1 MKRIVAG
8 LVVVGL
14 LGALVVAPTP
24 AEARWRHGRGGGGGQ
39 FVGGL
44 ALGALTGVII
54 GGVLAPRVVYPAPPP
69 VVYEPAPVYV
79 QPAPVYVAPTPVYV
93 APPAPVCSDY
103 WVPDQYR
110 GDVWIQGHWERVCR

>member
-14 LGALVVAPTP
+14 LALLVTPTP
-24 AEARWRHGRGGGGGQ
+24 ALAWSRRGGHGGGGGH

-44 ALGALTGVII
+44 ALGALSGVIV
-54 GGVLAPRVVYPAPPP
+54 GGILASRPA

-79 QPAPVYVAPTPVYV
+79 QPAPVYVQPAPVYV
-93 APPAPVCSDY
+93 APPPPVCSDY
-103 WVPDQYR
+103 FVPDSSR
-110 GDVWIQGHWERVCR
+110 GGVWVQGHWERACR

>member
-14 LGALVVAPTP
+14 VGALLMAPTP
-24 AEARWRHGRGGGGGQ
+24 AEARWRGHGGGGR

-44 ALGALTGVII
+44 AVGALTGVII
-54 GGVLAPRVVYPAPPP
+54 GGLLAPRVV
-69 VVYEPAPVYV
+69 E
-79 QPAPVYVAPTPVYV
+79 PAPVYVAPAPIYAPPPPVYAPAPVYV
-93 APPAPVCSDY
+93 PAPAPVCSDY

-110 GDVWIQGHWERVCR
+110 GAVWVQGHWERYCQ

>member
-14 LGALVVAPTP
+14 LGALLVMPTP
-24 AEARWRHGRGGGGGQ
+24 AYAHHRGH
-39 FVGGL
+39 FLGGL
-44 ALGALTGVII
+44 AIGALTGVVL
-54 GGVLAPRVVYPAPPP
+54 GGILAPKVVYSAPPP

-79 QPAPVYVAPTPVYV
+79 QPAPVYAPPQPVYV
-93 APPAPVCSDY
+93 APPPPVCSDY

-110 GDVWIQGHWERVCR
+110 GGGIWVQGHWERYCR